1 MNFSRR
7 RWLLSAG
14 GSAFF
19 ASVAKALQT
28 ATPRAAAAAG
38 MPGTADEAL
47 KMLLKN
53 AACGVTYYSD
63 SSGNK
68 ITIPTVTAF
77 EGSLNSI
84 YKVRFNK
91 KYPFSPTAWDNLLW
105 QSVALG
111 AWIAFVQLRE
121 DGTGGAFKETR
132 WSSCARKSG
141 RRARIAS
148 PSIAMTGSP
157 RSTRSTDPKDPAGSR
172 RSSAAWRRSASFAAR
187 RDTPVRREV
196 PCANASSA
204 ASGRA

>member
-19 ASVAKALQT
+19 ASVANALQT

-38 MPGTADEAL
+38 MPGTADDAL
-47 KMLLKN
+47 KVLLKN

-77 EGSLNSI
+77 ESSLNSI
-84 YKVRFNK
+84 YKDRFNK
-91 KYPFSPTAWDNLLW
+91 KYPFSPTAWENLLW

-121 DGTGGAFKETR
+121 DKTGGAFNPKYLHQAREEFGWNR
-132 WSSCARKSG
+132 NNIMIPQSCL
-141 RRARIAS
+141 
-148 PSIAMTGSP
+148 PSTAATTAAPTGAQTGSTTTTTTATTGAVAP
-157 RSTRSTDPKDPAGSR
+157 S
-172 RSSAAWRRSASFAAR
+172 SSAG
-187 RDTPVRREV
+187 
-196 PCANASSA
+196 CAICS
-204 ASGRA
+204 